1 MDEQCN
7 GNNLK
12 HLKPSFFFLQ
22 LKQPVQSLTAH
33 SIVLLVLT
41 DKNTVP
47 VTKALYLIPTTS
59 PVTVH

>member
-12 HLKPSFFFLQ
+12 HLKPLVVFFQ
-22 LKQPVQSLTAH
+22 LKLPVQSLTAH